1 MDLNKKNMT
10 LKNIPDSLF
19 EFEKKSLEFQNLVSK
34 KKELPDNFLE
44 TYPVYV
50 SKESEDLYLK
60 IPSYSLKVPS
70 IENNKIETIK
80 TLLENYQLKENFLI
94 EYSYETNELNNNMFV
109 LSIDIGEEPLER
121 NLIVTQKLEEI
132 LNNKGIYFY
141 RKNSY
146 FEKIIPKNCWKKD

>member
-1 MDLNKKNMT
+1 M
-10 LKNIPDSLF
+10 
-19 EFEKKSLEFQNLVSK
+19 
-34 KKELPDNFLE
+34 
-44 TYPVYV
+44 YPVYV

-60 IPSYSLKVPS
+60 FPSYSLKVPS

-146 FEKIIPKNCWKKD
+146 FEKIIPKSCWKKD